1 MFELAQQLGTSRL
14 SQAIQSTL
22 WLTPLLQAIHILMIG
37 IVFISVLMVVL
48 RIQGR
53 IRVDEPF
60 DATWS
65 RFSPWMKWALVVMA
79 ATGLVLCIGE
89 PLREA
94 KALSFWLKMA
104 LILVGVIALLGLRR
118 AASRVN
124 GNSMPGG
131 IRFASVVVLVVWI
144 AIIYLGRSIAYDA
157 EVWGSWSLGVYA

>member
-14 SQAIQSTL
+14 S
-22 WLTPLLQAIHILMIG
+22 QAIHILMIG

-65 RFSPWMKWALVVMA
+65 RFSPWMTWALVVMA

-104 LILVGVIALLGLRR
+104 LILVGVVSLLGLRR
-118 AASRVN
+118 AASAVS

-144 AIIYLGRSIAYDA
+144 VIIYLGRSIAYDA
-157 EVWGSWSLGVYA
+157 EVWGGWSLGVYA